1 MDENKRYKLFKLF
14 LTFTILNI
22 LGIILYENLGKTNWV
37 RRKPE
42 FYIEGIKI
50 KDNVENEKLNDNK
63 GRESESRNESFDYW

>member
-14 LTFTILNI
+14 LIFTILNI

-50 KDNVENEKLNDNK
+50 KDNVENHPD
-63 GRESESRNESFDYW
+63 RICRNNVCHLL